1 MMLKTQLKLSVLA
14 TAIILAGC
22 GDENASDTN
31 TPQFESYIQTAIDRP
46 TSVDFTLQGA
56 NAAVPV
62 PTFLLMDSEDGT
74 LKIPTEGDNA
84 LTNPKAAMNT
94 MDGWSTSMPL
104 VFNFRGAGLN
114 SGLVTNGVYLIEL
127 TDSMTGTPNVKAVLQ
142 QGTDFQV
149 LSDAASDTLTVLP
162 VKDLN
167 ASSEYIIAITDDIQ
181 DVNGDPIGMPSSY
194 AGLKSQTVTYE
205 DSLLEAPEAVIQGVE
220 KLVAA
225 AEGVDP
231 TKIVYSTWFSTQ
243 SVGDSLN
250 YTKLATAAG
259 FDAGSL
265 AAIWKAGANPNNAD
279 LSDAYTIDIIST
291 QDYDTALDADAQFTK
306 YFDPND
312 ANNIKDIL
320 KTTFSGVNV
329 SKGTIKLP
337 YYLETDSNWNSQ
349 PFESATPS
357 LVKVLNALQDPKQQA
372 TITAQLTGAGVDVAV
387 LTGNDKS
394 QIVNELFKLAGVT
407 LTKADGSQLDPERII
422 TRYSPVP
429 QIKSVQEVPFLLFT
443 PATVDSDTQLTVYQ
457 HGITSAKE
465 NAYFFAP
472 NFANANQAIMA
483 IDLPLHGERS
493 LDAKRSANVDVTAY
507 LNLSNLAVA
516 RDNVRQ
522 SELDVMGVRAALTRT
537 ELAGGF
543 AGTPLEA
550 ISSFATSAP
559 RLLGHSLGGI
569 VGTTAFAASN
579 RDNALT
585 GVGPYYDFSA
595 LSVANSGGQIANLLL
610 GSDKFGPLIK
620 HSVAFKGSAAYQT
633 FAGNNCTLDNSAEN
647 NVICYKNF
655 EANGSESAN
664 AQAQGV
670 IQQFSYAAQTLLDT
684 VDPYTN
690 ASYIT
695 GSTTPIYMLQVDGD
709 DTVPNDVAYTVPG
722 IVDNFAG
729 SEPLARKFLGKGSS
743 EAVDTGSPV
752 QEGSSSFVTFKGDNA
767 SHSTFIFP
775 QSEDLVDDETV
786 AKAVHAEMIRQAVEF
801 GATGGLNPGNID
813 GSVVN

>member
-1 MMLKTQLKLSVLA
+1 MLKTQLKLSVLA

-205 DSLLEAPEAVIQGVE
+205 NSLLEAPEAVIQGVE

-231 TKIVYSTWFSTQ
+231 SKIVYSTWFSTQ

-279 LSDAYTIDIIST
+279 LSNAYTIDITST
-291 QDYDTALDADAQFTK
+291 QDYDTALDADAQFTQ

-312 ANNIKDIL
+312 ADNIKDIL

-357 LVKVLNALQDPKQQA
+357 LVKVLNALQDPEQQA

-387 LTGNDKS
+387 LTGNDKP

-443 PATVDSDTQLTVYQ
+443 PATVGSDTQLTVYQ

-507 LNLSNLAVA
+507 LNLNNLAVA

-543 AGTPLEA
+543 AGTPLA
-550 ISSFATSAP
+550 AMSSFTTSAP

-579 RDNALT
+579 RDNAVT

-610 GSDKFGPLIK
+610 GSDSFGPLIK

-633 FAGNNCTLDNSAEN
+633 FAGDNCTLDNSAEN
-647 NVICYKNF
+647 NVICYKTF
-655 EANGSESAN
+655 EVAGSASAN
-664 AQAQGV
+664 AQVQGL

-695 GSTTPIYMLQVDGD
+695 GKTTPIYMLQVDGD
-709 DTVPNDVAYTVPG
+709 DTVPNDVANT
-722 IVDNFAG
+722 FAG
-729 SEPLARKFLGKGSS
+729 SEPLAAKLGLPTINTSS
-743 EAVDTGSPV
+743 PAAQGDQNFVDFAGT
-752 QEGSSSFVTFKGDNA
+752 NA

-775 QSEDLVDDETV
+775 QS
-786 AKAVHAEMIRQAVEF
+786 AKLAEQAVHAEMIRQAVDF
-801 GATGGLNPGNID
+801 GGNASLDSIDNSNGVLN
-813 GSVVN
+813 

>member
-1 MMLKTQLKLSVLA
+1 MLKTQLKLSVLA

-31 TPQFESYIQTAIDRP
+31 TPQFESYIQAAIDRP
-46 TSVDFTLQGA
+46 TSVDFTLLGA

-162 VKDLN
+162 VKELN
-167 ASSEYIIAITDDIQ
+167 ASSEYIIALTDDIQ

-205 DSLLEAPEAVIQGVE
+205 DSLLEAPEAVIHGVE
-220 KLVAA
+220 KLAKAA
-225 AEGVDP
+225 GADSP
-231 TKIVYSTWFSTQ
+231 IVYSTWFSTQ
-243 SVGDSLN
+243 SVGDTLN

-265 AAIWKAGANPNNAD
+265 AAVWKAGANPNNAD
-279 LSDAYTIDIIST
+279 LSDAYTIDITGT

-312 ANNIKDIL
+312 ADNIKGIL
-320 KTTFSGVNV
+320 KTTFSGVNVNV

-357 LVKVLNALQDPKQQA
+357 LAKVLNALQDPEQQA
-372 TITAQLTGAGVDVAV
+372 TITAQLTGAGVNVAV

-443 PATVDSDTQLTVYQ
+443 PEEVDSNTQLTVYQ

-507 LNLSNLAVA
+507 LNLNNLAVA

-522 SELDVMGVRAALTRT
+522 SELDVIGLRAALTRT

-543 AGTPLEA
+543 AGTPLET

-569 VGTTAFAASN
+569 VGTTAFAAAN
-579 RDNALT
+579 RDNAAT

-610 GSDKFGPLIK
+610 GSDSFGPLIK

-633 FAGNNCTLDNSAEN
+633 FAGDNCTLDNSAEN
-647 NVICYKNF
+647 NVICYKTF
-655 EANGSESAN
+655 EAAGSASAS
-664 AQAQGV
+664 AEVQGV

-690 ASYIT
+690 AAYID
-695 GSTTPIYMLQVDGD
+695 GNTTSIYMQQVDSD
-709 DTVPNDVAYTVPG
+709 DTVPNNVAYTVPG

-752 QEGSSSFVTFKGDNA
+752 QAGSSSFVTFKGENA

-775 QSEDLVDDETV
+775 QSEAV
-786 AKAVHAEMIRQAVEF
+786 AEQAVHAEMIRQAVEF
-801 GATGGLNPGNID
+801 GATGALNPGNID

>member
-1 MMLKTQLKLSVLA
+1 MLKTQLKLSVLA

-46 TSVDFTLQGA
+46 TSVDFTLVDA
-56 NAAVPV
+56 KPTMPV

-114 SGLVTNGVYLIEL
+114 SGLVSNGVYLIEL
-127 TDSMTGTPNVKAVLQ
+127 TESMTGTPNVKAVLQ

-162 VKDLN
+162 IADLN
-167 ASSEYIIAITDDIQ
+167 ASSEYIIALTDDIQ

-225 AEGVDP
+225 AQGVEP

-250 YTKLATAAG
+250 YTKLATANGLTAG
-259 FDAGSL
+259 NL
-265 AAIWKAGANPNNAD
+265 AAVWKAGANPNNAD
-279 LSDAYTIDIIST
+279 LSDAYTIDITGT

-312 ANNIKDIL
+312 ADNIKAKL
-320 KTTFSGVNV
+320 KAAFNGVNVNV

-357 LVKVLNALQDPKQQA
+357 LVKVLNALQDPEQQA
-372 TITAQLTGAGVDVAV
+372 TITAQLTGAGVNVAV

-483 IDLPLHGERS
+483 IDLPLHGQRS

-522 SELDVMGVRAALTRT
+522 SELDVMGLRAGLTRT
-537 ELAGGF
+537 QLAGGF
-543 AGTPLEA
+543 AGTPLA
-550 ISSFATSAP
+550 TISSFATSAP

-569 VGTTAFAASN
+569 VGTTAFAAAN
-579 RDNALT
+579 RDNAAT

-610 GSDKFGPLIK
+610 GSDSFGPLIK
-620 HSVAFKGSAAYQT
+620 HSVAFKGSTAYQT
-633 FAGNNCTLDNSAEN
+633 FAGDNCTLDNSAEN
-647 NVICYKNF
+647 NVICYQTF
-655 EANGSESAN
+655 EATGSASAS
-664 AQAQGV
+664 AEVQGV

-690 ASYIT
+690 AAYID
-695 GSTTPIYMLQVDGD
+695 GNTTSIYMQQVDSD

-729 SEPLARKFLGKGSS
+729 SEPLARKFLGKGPS

-752 QEGSSSFVTFKGDNA
+752 QAGSSSFVTFKGENA

-775 QSEDLVDDETV
+775 QSEAV
-786 AKAVHAEMIRQAVEF
+786 AEQAVHAEMIRQAVEF
-801 GATGGLNPGNID
+801 GASGTINAGGIND
-813 GSVVN
+813 SVVN

>member
-1 MMLKTQLKLSVLA
+1 MLKTQLKLSVLA

-31 TPQFESYIQTAIDRP
+31 TPQFESYIQTAIDRS

-62 PTFLLMDSEDGT
+62 PTFLLMDTEDGT
-74 LKIPTEGDNA
+74 LKLPTEGDNA

-94 MDGWSTSMPL
+94 MDGWSTTMPL

-114 SGLVTNGVYLIEL
+114 SGGVANGIYLIEL
-127 TDSMTGTPNVKAVLQ
+127 TDSMTGKPNVKAVLQ
-142 QGTDFQV
+142 QGTDFNV

-167 ASSEYIIAITDDIQ
+167 ASSEYIIALTDDIQ

-205 DSLLEAPEAVIQGVE
+205 DSLLETPEAVIQGVE
-220 KLVAA
+220 NLVAGA
-225 AEGVDP
+225 QGVDP

-265 AAIWKAGANPNNAD
+265 AAVWKAGANPNDSD
-279 LSDAYTIDIIST
+279 LSDAYTMDITGT
-291 QDYDTALDADAQFTK
+291 QDYETALNADAQFTQ

-312 ANNIKDIL
+312 ADNIKATL
-320 KTTFSGVNV
+320 KTTFSGVNVNV

-357 LVKVLNALQDPKQQA
+357 LAKVLNALQDPEQQA
-372 TITAQLTGAGVDVAV
+372 TITAQLTDAGVDIEA
-387 LTGNDKS
+387 LSGDDKAL
-394 QIVNELFKLAGVT
+394 ITEELFKLAGVT

-472 NFANANQAIMA
+472 NFTSANQAVMA

-507 LNLSNLAVA
+507 LNLNNLAVA

-522 SELDVMGVRAALTRT
+522 SELDVMGLRAALTRT
-537 ELAGGF
+537 QSAGGF
-543 AGTPLEA
+543 TGTPLAA
-550 ISSFATSAP
+550 ISSFVTSAP

-579 RDNALT
+579 RANSNEVDAL
-585 GVGPYYDFSA
+585 YKFSA

-610 GSDKFGPLIK
+610 GSDSFGPLIK

-647 NVICYKNF
+647 NVICYKTF
-655 EANGSESAN
+655 EANGSESA
-664 AQAQGV
+664 QAEVNGV
-670 IQQFSYAAQTLLDT
+670 VQQFNYAAQTLLDT

-690 ASYIT
+690 ATYID
-695 GSTTPIYMLQVDGD
+695 GSTTPIYMQQVDGD
-709 DTVPNDVAYTVPG
+709 DTVPNDVAYTIPG

-729 SEPLARKFLGKGSS
+729 SEPLAAKLGLPTIN
-743 EAVDTGSPV
+743 A
-752 QEGSSSFVTFKGDNA
+752 SSSAAQDGQNFVDFAGDNA

-775 QSEDLVDDETV
+775 QTTELAEQ
-786 AKAVHAEMIRQAVEF
+786 AVHAEMIRQAVDF
-801 GATGGLNPGNID
+801 GGDASLDSVDNSNGVLN
-813 GSVVN
+813 

>member
-1 MMLKTQLKLSVLA
+1 M
-14 TAIILAGC
+14 
-22 GDENASDTN
+22 
-31 TPQFESYIQTAIDRP
+31 
-46 TSVDFTLQGA
+46 
-56 NAAVPV
+56 
-62 PTFLLMDSEDGT
+62 
-74 LKIPTEGDNA
+74 
-84 LTNPKAAMNT
+84 
-94 MDGWSTSMPL
+94 
-104 VFNFRGAGLN
+104 
-114 SGLVTNGVYLIEL
+114 
-127 TDSMTGTPNVKAVLQ
+127 
-142 QGTDFQV
+142 
-149 LSDAASDTLTVLP
+149 
-162 VKDLN
+162 
-167 ASSEYIIAITDDIQ
+167 
-181 DVNGDPIGMPSSY
+181 
-194 AGLKSQTVTYE
+194 
-205 DSLLEAPEAVIQGVE
+205 
-220 KLVAA
+220 
-225 AEGVDP
+225 
-231 TKIVYSTWFSTQ
+231 
-243 SVGDSLN
+243 
-250 YTKLATAAG
+250 
-259 FDAGSL
+259 
-265 AAIWKAGANPNNAD
+265 WKAGANPNNAD
-279 LSDAYTIDIIST
+279 LSDAYTIDITGT

-312 ANNIKDIL
+312 ADNIKATL
-320 KTTFSGVNV
+320 KAAFNGVNVNV

-357 LVKVLNALQDPKQQA
+357 LAKVLNALQDPEQKA
-372 TITAQLTGAGVDVAV
+372 TIAAQLTEAGVDVAV

-443 PATVDSDTQLTVYQ
+443 PATVDSNTQLTVYQ

-507 LNLSNLAVA
+507 LNLNNLAVA

-522 SELDVMGVRAALTRT
+522 SALDLMGVRAALHNDESNLTNTVLDLNIRN
-537 ELAGGF
+537 
-543 AGTPLEA
+543 
-550 ISSFATSAP
+550 S

-569 VGTTAFAASN
+569 VGTTAFAAAN
-579 RDNALT
+579 RDNAAGT
-585 GVGPYYDFSA
+585 YYGFSA

-633 FAGNNCTLDNSAEN
+633 FAGDNCTLDNSAEN
-647 NVICYKNF
+647 NVSCYETF
-655 EANGSESAN
+655 ESTGSASAK
-664 AQAQGV
+664 AEVQGV
-670 IQQFSYAAQTLLDT
+670 IQQFNYAAQTLLDT

-690 ASYIT
+690 ASYID
-695 GSTTPIYMLQVDGD
+695 GSTTPIYMQQVDGD
-709 DTVPNDVAYTVPG
+709 DTVPNNVAYTVPG

-729 SEPLARKFLGKGSS
+729 SEPLARKFLDKVPS

-752 QEGSSSFVTFKGDNA
+752 QAGSSSFVTFKGENA

-775 QSEDLVDDETV
+775 QSEAV
-786 AKAVHAEMIRQAVEF
+786 AEQAVHAEMIRQAVEF
-801 GATGGLNPGNID
+801 GAAGALNPGNID

>member
-1 MMLKTQLKLSVLA
+1 MLKKQLKLSVLA

-46 TSVDFTLQGA
+46 TSVDFTLVDA
-56 NAAVPV
+56 KPTMPV

-127 TDSMTGTPNVKAVLQ
+127 TESMTGTPSVKAVLQ

-167 ASSEYIIAITDDIQ
+167 ASSEYIIALTDDIQ

-250 YTKLATAAG
+250 YTKLATAKALTPPLG
-259 FDAGSL
+259 NL

-279 LSDAYTIDIIST
+279 LSDAYTIDITST
-291 QDYDTALDADAQFTK
+291 QDYDTALDAEAQFTK

-312 ANNIKDIL
+312 ADDADNIKEIL
-320 KTTFSGVNV
+320 KTTFSGVNVNV

-357 LVKVLNALQDPKQQA
+357 LVKILNALQDPAQQA

-507 LNLSNLAVA
+507 LNLNNLAVA

-522 SELDVMGVRAALTRT
+522 SVLDLMGVRAALTRT
-537 ELAGGF
+537 KSAGGF
-543 AGTPLEA
+543 AGTPLET
-550 ISSFATSAP
+550 ITSFVSSAP

-579 RDNALT
+579 RANSTELNAL
-585 GVGPYYDFSA
+585 YKFSA

-610 GSDKFGPLIK
+610 GSDEFGPLIK

-633 FAGNNCTLDNSAEN
+633 FAGDNCTLDNSAEN
-647 NVICYKNF
+647 NVICYKTF
-655 EANGSESAN
+655 EVAGSASAN
-664 AQAQGV
+664 AQVQGV

-729 SEPLARKFLGKGSS
+729 SEPLAAKLGLPTINASS
-743 EAVDTGSPV
+743 PAAQDGQNFVDFAGN
-752 QEGSSSFVTFKGDNA
+752 NA

-775 QSEDLVDDETV
+775 QTAELAEQ
-786 AKAVHAEMIRQAVEF
+786 AVHAEMIRQAVDF
-801 GATGGLNPGNID
+801 GGNASLDSIDNSNGVLN
-813 GSVVN
+813 